1 MKEIQQLFSNLKNTF
16 PTITVTDIID
26 ILLVTFIVYQVI
38 NLIRTTSANRIA
50 KAIIFLLILTFITE
64 LLNLHT
70 LNYLLDRVLELGV
83 VAIVIVFQPE
93 LRRFLERL
101 GGRSVKGLMGIAAN
115 PNDETEHAIDETVL
129 ACEEMSAERCG
140 ALIVF
145 ERNNSL
151 EQICATGTV
160 VDATVSQELVRNI
173 FFPKAALHDG
183 AMIVQNGRI
192 GAAGCVLPLSENRN
206 ISTDLGTRHRAG
218 IGMSESSDAVVI
230 IVSEETGTISVAIG
244 GMLKRH
250 LAPQTLKKLLQ
261 MELLGTE
268 KKTGVMD
275 KLGLDKLGL
284 DKLKLDN
291 LKKHKKGEKDDVQRK

>member
-16 PTITVTDIID
+16 PTISITDILD
-26 ILLVTFIVYQVI
+26 ILLVAFIVYQVI

-50 KAIIFLLILTFITE
+50 KAIIFLLILTFITD

-101 GGRSVKGLMGIAAN
+101 GGRSVKGLMGINTN
-115 PNDETEHAIDETVL
+115 PNDETEHAIEETVL
-129 ACEEMSAERCG
+129 ACEEMSAERVG

-145 ERNNSL
+145 ERDNSL
-151 EQICATGTV
+151 EQITATGTV
-160 VDATVSQELVRNI
+160 VDAAVSQELVRNI

-183 AMIVQNGRI
+183 AMIVQHGRI
-192 GAAGCVLPLSENRN
+192 GAAGCVLPLSENRSL
-206 ISTDLGTRHRAG
+206 STDLGTRHRAG
-218 IGMSESSDAVVI
+218 VGMSETSDAVVV
-230 IVSEETGTISVAIG
+230 IVSEETGTISAAVG

-250 LAPQTLKKLLQ
+250 LAPETLKKLLQ
-261 MELLGTE
+261 KELLGVE
-268 KKTGVMD
+268 KKGGMM
-275 KLGLDKLGL
+275 DKLGL
-284 DKLKLDN
+284 DKLKLDK
-291 LKKHKKGEKDDVQRK
+291 LKKIRKGDDNDVPRT